1 MDTLLKD
8 IRYGFRMLLK
18 APVFVL
24 IAVLT
29 LALGIGA
36 NTALFSIVS
45 GVLLNPLPFR
55 QADQLVALYSH
66 TKDFSQS
73 SISYPNFLDW
83 VRNNRSFSDL
93 AAFRQDTFE
102 LTGMGEPERLRAE
115 MVSANFF
122 PLLGVDPL
130 IGRHFRAE
138 EDQVGAAPVVLIS
151 AGLWQRKLG
160 KTQDLAGKTLN
171 LNGTAYS
178 VVGVVP
184 ANFHYYG
191 GNFYR
196 NTDVF
201 VPIGQWNDATFR
213 DRRTGMGMNA
223 VGRLK
228 PGLTLTQAKSDMDA
242 VAANLAAAFPE
253 VDRDSGITLIS
264 LRQNVVGEIR
274 PFLLV
279 LFASVGFV
287 LLIACANV
295 ANLLLARSTRRTRE
309 FSIRTAL
316 GAGPI
321 RMIRQLLTESVLL
334 ALLGGALGLLLAA
347 WGTRAG
353 LAALPDA
360 LPRAEEIRLNTP
372 VLLFTVVLSVFI
384 GILFGLVPAL
394 RTSRPDLHDTLKES
408 GRGIK
413 GGHHRIQ
420 NILVIAELALA
431 LVLLSGA
438 GLMLRSLAALWS
450 VSPGFEPQNVL
461 HFELAAPHPLGPTAA
476 SSRAAMLRLRDT
488 FAATPGVTSA
498 SLMFG
503 GMPFMGDSD
512 LPFWLEGQPKPASQG
527 EMKSSLFYAVQPDYR
542 SVMQIPLVRG
552 RFIEPQDDDRTRP
565 VTVIDERFAQ
575 LIFGKEDPLGKRV
588 NFEILGVTAEIVG
601 IVGHVKQW
609 GLDEGSD
616 TLIQPQCYFAVAQ
629 IPDQFLTLVTQNIR
643 AVVRTEAAPEA
654 AVTSVRKSLLSFDD
668 QMVLF
673 NPEGMP
679 QIIRDSL
686 ASRRFSMILL
696 GVFALL
702 ALVLSAIGIYGV
714 ISYMAAE
721 RTQEIGVR
729 MALGAQR
736 MQVLGMVVGQGM
748 RVASIGVAIGVTA
761 ALLLTRLIANLIYG
775 VKPHDP
781 LTFAGVAALLTMVAL
796 GASCLPA
803 LRATRVDPV
812 VALRYE

>member
-1 MDTLLKD
+1 MDTLLQD
-8 IRYGFRMLLK
+8 IRYGFRMLIK
-18 APVFVL
+18 TPAFVL
-24 IAVLT
+24 IAVVT

-45 GVLLNPLPFR
+45 GVLLSPLPFR
-55 QADQLVALYSH
+55 QPDQLVALYSH
-66 TKDFSQS
+66 TKDFSRS

-83 VRNNRSFSDL
+83 VGNNRSFSDL

-102 LTGMGEPERLRAE
+102 LTGMGEPERLRVE
-115 MVSANFF
+115 MVSGNFF
-122 PLLGVDPL
+122 SLLGVEPV
-130 IGRHFRAE
+130 IGRNFRAE
-138 EDQVGAAPVVLIS
+138 EDHVGGSPVVLIS
-151 AGLWQRKLG
+151 AGLWQRKLSA
-160 KTQDLAGKTLN
+160 TPDLAGRTFN

-178 VVGVVP
+178 IVGVIP

-196 NTDVF
+196 NTDVY
-201 VPIGQWNDATFR
+201 VPIGQWNDPTFR

-228 PGLTLTQAKSDMDA
+228 PGVTFAQARSDMDA

-253 VDRDSGITLIS
+253 ADRDSGISLIS
-264 LRQNVVGEIR
+264 LRENVVGEIR
-274 PFLLV
+274 PYLIV

-295 ANLLLARSTRRTRE
+295 ANLLLARSTGRIRE

-316 GAGPI
+316 GAGRI
-321 RMIRQLLTESVLL
+321 RVIRQLLTESVILS
-334 ALLGGALGLLLAA
+334 LLGGALGLLLAA

-360 LPRAEEIRLNTP
+360 LPRSEEIRLNTP
-372 VLLFTVVLSVFI
+372 VLLFTILLSVFI

-394 RTSRPDLHDTLKES
+394 RTSGSDLHDTLKES

-413 GGHHRIQ
+413 GGHHRAQ
-420 NILVIAELALA
+420 NVLVIAEMALA

-450 VSPGFEPQNVL
+450 VNPGFEPQNVL
-461 HFELAAPHPLGPTAA
+461 HFELAAPHPLGPNAA
-476 SSRAAMLRLRDT
+476 STRAGMLRLRDN
-488 FAATPGVTSA
+488 FASTPGVQSA

-503 GMPFMGDSD
+503 GMPFLGDSD
-512 LPFWLEGQPKPASQG
+512 LPFWLEGQAKPASQG

-542 SVMQIPLVRG
+542 NVMQIPLLRG
-552 RFIEPQDDDRTRP
+552 RFIDPQDDQRSRP

-575 LIFGKEDPLGKRV
+575 LVFGNEDPIGKRV

-609 GLDEGSD
+609 GLDEDSS
-616 TLIQPQCYFAVAQ
+616 TLIQPQCYFSVLQ
-629 IPDQFLTLVTQNIR
+629 IPDQFLSLVTQNIR
-643 AVVRTEAAPEA
+643 AVVRTQASPES
-654 AVTSVRKSLLSFDD
+654 AVTSLRKSLLSFDD
-668 QMVLF
+668 QMVLY
-673 NPEGMP
+673 NAQSMTE
-679 QIIRDSL
+679 IISDSL
-686 ASRRFSMILL
+686 ASRRFSMVLL
-696 GVFALL
+696 GAFAAL
-702 ALVLSAIGIYGV
+702 ALVLSAIGTYGV
-714 ISYMAAE
+714 ISYMAAQ

-736 MQVLGMVVGQGM
+736 TQVLGMVLGQGF
-748 RVASIGVAIGVTA
+748 RVAIIGVAIGLTA

-781 LTFAGVAALLTMVAL
+781 LTFSGVAALLTIVAL
-796 GASCLPA
+796 GASYLPA

>member
-1 MDTLLKD
+1 MDTLLQD
-8 IRYGFRMLLK
+8 VRYGFRMLLK
-18 APVFVL
+18 APAFVT

-45 GVLLNPLPFR
+45 GVLLNPLPFP
-55 QADQLVALYSH
+55 QSDQLVALFSH
-66 TKDFSQS
+66 TKDFSRS

-83 VRNNRSFSDL
+83 VRNNRSFADL
-93 AAFRQDTFE
+93 AAFRQDSFE

-115 MVSANFF
+115 MISASFF
-122 PLLGVDPL
+122 PLLGVEPV
-130 IGRHFRAE
+130 IGRNFRAE
-138 EDQVGAAPVVLIS
+138 EDQVGAAPVAVVS
-151 AGLWQRKLG
+151 AGLWQRKLAS
-160 KTQDLAGKTLN
+160 TEDLAGKTLN

-178 VVGVVP
+178 VVGVIP
-184 ANFHYYG
+184 AGFHYYG

-201 VPIGQWNDATFR
+201 VPIGQWNDPTFR

-228 PGLTLTQAKSDMDA
+228 AGVTFEQAKSDMDA
-242 VAANLAAAFPE
+242 VGAHLAAAFPE
-253 VDRDSGITLIS
+253 VNKDSGVTLIS
-264 LRQNVVGEIR
+264 LRQSAVGEIR

-279 LFASVGFV
+279 LFASVAFV

-295 ANLLLARSTRRTRE
+295 ANLLLARSTGRTRE
-309 FSIRTAL
+309 FGIRTAL
-316 GAGPI
+316 GAGRI
-321 RMIRQLLTESVLL
+321 RVIRQLLTESVLL
-334 ALLGGALGLLLAA
+334 SLLGGALGLLLAA
-347 WGTRAG
+347 WGTRVG

-360 LPRAEEIRLNTP
+360 LPRAEEIRVNAP
-372 VLLFTVVLSVFI
+372 VLIFTLLLSVAI

-394 RTSRPDLHDTLKES
+394 RTSHSDLNDTLKEA
-408 GRGIK
+408 GRGIR
-413 GGHHRIQ
+413 GGHHRVQ
-420 NILVIAELALA
+420 NALVVAEMALA

-438 GLMLRSLAALWS
+438 GLMLRSLAALWN
-450 VSPGFEPQNVL
+450 VNPGFEPQSVL
-461 HFELAAPHPLGPTAA
+461 HFELAAPHPLGATPA
-476 SSRAAMLRLRDT
+476 STRSAMLRLRDA
-488 FAATPGVTSA
+488 FAGTPGVRSA

-552 RFIEPQDDDRTRP
+552 RFIEPQDDQRSRF

-575 LIFGKEDPLGKRV
+575 LVFGNQDPIGKRV

-609 GLDEGSD
+609 GLDEGSE
-616 TLIQPQCYFAVAQ
+616 TLIQPQCYFAVPQ
-629 IPDQFLTLVTQNIR
+629 IPDQFLPLVTQNIR
-643 AVVRTEAAPEA
+643 AVVRTQAAPES
-654 AVTSVRKSLLSFDD
+654 AVASLRRSLLSFDD
-668 QMVLF
+668 QMVLY
-673 NPEGMP
+673 NPQGMTE
-679 QIIRDSL
+679 IISDSL

-696 GVFALL
+696 GAFAAL
-702 ALVLSAIGIYGV
+702 ALILSALGIYGV
-714 ISYMAAE
+714 ISYMAAQ

-736 MQVLGMVVGQGM
+736 TQVLGMVLGQGM
-748 RVASIGVAIGVTA
+748 RVALIGVAIGLTA
-761 ALLLTRLIANLIYG
+761 GLALTRLIAGLIFG

-781 LTFAGVAALLTMVAL
+781 LTFTGVAALLTVVAL
-796 GASCLPA
+796 GASYLPA